1 MTKKILSVV
10 TTAAVL
16 GTMACASAV
25 SASALSGEFTFEIP
39 DNWASANH
47 AFYAHIW
54 DGLPGGKNLYKWQT
68 KDEKMKIADDKKT
81 ATYNVS
87 EEGTWNL
94 IIISGDSGIQTYD
107 TVFNENCIGD
117 TCYVMEDKFEN
128 PVDSNKQAFG
138 LGWRNNSDCGPHKVV
153 SSLGNV
159 IGTAFLPG
167 ETNQTLYENFLRS
180 YNPENETDADN
191 GIYNWDDDGA
201 AATGMSWEEVT
212 AKVAKELGVEN
223 TAGDDSSS
231 DNSSSDNSSSDNSS
245 SDNSSSDNSSSDN
258 SSSDN
263 SSSDNSS
270 SDNSSSGSSGS
281 GSSGSG
287 SSGSGASTSSNSSSS
302 SSSSSTG
309 TTQTGDSTPVVALLA
324 TLVAALGASFVAL
337 KKKAE

>member
-25 SASALSGEFTFEIP
+25 SASAFSGEFTFEIP
-39 DNWASANH
+39 DTWASANKV
-47 AFYAHIW
+47 FYAHIW

-68 KDEKMKIADDKKT
+68 KDEKMKVADDKKT
-81 ATYNVS
+81 ATYNVP
-87 EEGTWNL
+87 EGTWNL

-117 TCYVMEDKFEN
+117 TCYVMDDKFEN
-128 PVDSNKQAFG
+128 PVDSNKQASG

-159 IGTAFLPG
+159 IGSAFLPG

-201 AATGMSWEEVT
+201 ASTGMSWEEVT

-223 TAGDDSSS
+223 TAGDNSSS
-231 DNSSSDNSSSDNSS
+231 NNSSSNNSSSDNSSSN
-245 SDNSSSDNSSSDN
+245 
-258 SSSDN
+258 
-263 SSSDNSS
+263 
-270 SDNSSSGSSGS
+270 NSSSGSSGS

>member
-25 SASALSGEFTFEIP
+25 SASAFSGEFTFEIP
-39 DNWASANH
+39 DTWAKANH
-47 AFYAHIW
+47 VFYAHIW

-81 ATYNVS
+81 ATYNVP
-87 EEGTWNL
+87 EGNWNL
-94 IIISGDSGIQTYD
+94 IIVSGDSGIQTYD
-107 TVFNENCIGD
+107 TVFNGNCVGD
-117 TCYVMEDKFEN
+117 TCYVMDDKFEN

-159 IGTAFLPG
+159 IGSAFLPG

-201 AATGMSWEEVT
+201 ASTGMSWEEVT

-223 TAGDDSSS
+223 TVGGDSSS

-245 SDNSSSDNSSSDN
+245 SDNSSSDNSSSD
-258 SSSDN
+258 S
-263 SSSDNSS
+263 
-270 SDNSSSGSSGS
+270 SSSGNSGS

>member
-25 SASALSGEFTFEIP
+25 SASAFSGEFTFEIP
-39 DNWASANH
+39 DTWAKANNV
-47 AFYAHIW
+47 FYAHIW
-54 DGLPGGKNLYKWQT
+54 DGLPDGASLYKWQT

-81 ATYNVS
+81 ATYNVP
-87 EEGTWNL
+87 EGNWNL
-94 IIISGDSGIQTYD
+94 IIVSGSSGIQTYD
-107 TVFNENCIGD
+107 TVFNANCIGD
-117 TCYVMEDKFEN
+117 TCYVMDDKFEN

-167 ETNQTLYENFLRS
+167 ETNQTLYDNFIKS

-201 AATGMSWEEVT
+201 ASTGMSWEEVT

-223 TAGDDSSS
+223 TAGD
-231 DNSSSDNSSSDNSS
+231 NSSSNNSSSN
-245 SDNSSSDNSSSDN
+245 
-258 SSSDN
+258 
-263 SSSDNSS
+263 
-270 SDNSSSGSSGS
+270 NSSSGSSGS

>member
-25 SASALSGEFTFEIP
+25 SASAFSGEFTFEIP
-39 DNWASANH
+39 DTWAKANH
-47 AFYAHIW
+47 VFYAHIW

-81 ATYNVS
+81 ATYNVP
-87 EEGTWNL
+87 EGNWNL
-94 IIISGDSGIQTYD
+94 IIVSGDSGIQTYD
-107 TVFNENCIGD
+107 TVFNGNCVGD
-117 TCYVMEDKFEN
+117 TCYVMDDKFEN

-159 IGTAFLPG
+159 IGSAFLPG

-201 AATGMSWEEVT
+201 ASTGMSWEEVT

-223 TAGDDSSS
+223 TVGGDSSS
-231 DNSSSDNSSSDNSS
+231 DNSSSDNSSSGNSS
-245 SDNSSSDNSSSDN
+245 SDNSSSDNSS
-258 SSSDN
+258 
-263 SSSDNSS
+263 
-270 SDNSSSGSSGS
+270 S

>member
-25 SASALSGEFTFEIP
+25 SASAFAGEFTFEIP
-39 DNWASANH
+39 DTWASANKV
-47 AFYAHIW
+47 FYAHIW
-54 DGLPGGKNLYKWQT
+54 DGLPDGASLYKWQT
-68 KDEKMKIADDKKT
+68 KDEKMKVADDKKT
-81 ATYNVS
+81 ATYNVP
-87 EEGTWNL
+87 EGNWNL

-107 TVFNENCIGD
+107 TVFNGNCIGD
-117 TCYVMEDKFEN
+117 TCYVMDDKFEN

-167 ETNQTLYENFLRS
+167 ETNQTLYDNFIKS

-201 AATGMSWEEVT
+201 ASTGMSWEEVT

-223 TAGDDSSS
+223 TAGDNSSS
-231 DNSSSDNSSSDNSS
+231 GNSSSDNSSSNNSS
-245 SDNSSSDNSSSDN
+245 
-258 SSSDN
+258 
-263 SSSDNSS
+263 
-270 SDNSSSGSSGS
+270 S

>member
-25 SASALSGEFTFEIP
+25 SASAFSGEFTFEIP
-39 DNWASANH
+39 DTWAKANH
-47 AFYAHIW
+47 VFYAHIW

-81 ATYNVS
+81 ATYNVP
-87 EEGTWNL
+87 EGNWNL
-94 IIISGDSGIQTYD
+94 IIVSGDSGIQTYD
-107 TVFNENCIGD
+107 TVFNGNCVGD
-117 TCYVMEDKFEN
+117 TCYVMDDKFEN

-159 IGTAFLPG
+159 IGSAFLPG

-201 AATGMSWEEVT
+201 ASTGMSWEEVT

-223 TAGDDSSS
+223 TVGGDSSS

-245 SDNSSSDNSSSDN
+245 SDS
-258 SSSDN
+258 
-263 SSSDNSS
+263 
-270 SDNSSSGSSGS
+270 SSSGNSGS

>member
-25 SASALSGEFTFEIP
+25 SASAFSGEFTFEIP
-39 DNWASANH
+39 DTWAKANKV
-47 AFYAHIW
+47 FYAHIW
-54 DGLPGGKNLYKWQT
+54 DGLPDGASLYKWQT

-81 ATYNVS
+81 ATYNVP
-87 EEGTWNL
+87 EGEWNL

-107 TVFNENCIGD
+107 TVFNGNCIGD
-117 TCYVMEDKFEN
+117 TCYVMDDKFEN

-167 ETNQTLYENFLRS
+167 ETNQTLYENFLKS
-180 YNPENETDADN
+180 FNPENETDADN

-223 TAGDDSSS
+223 TAGDSSS
-231 DNSSSDNSSSDNSS
+231 DNSSSNNSSSDNSSSN
-245 SDNSSSDNSSSDN
+245 
-258 SSSDN
+258 
-263 SSSDNSS
+263 
-270 SDNSSSGSSGS
+270 NSSSGSSGS
-281 GSSGSG
+281 GSSSSG

>member
-25 SASALSGEFTFEIP
+25 SASAFSGEFTFEIP
-39 DNWASANH
+39 DTWASANKV
-47 AFYAHIW
+47 FYAHIW

-68 KDEKMKIADDKKT
+68 KDEKMKVADDKKT
-81 ATYNVS
+81 ATYNVP
-87 EEGTWNL
+87 EGTWNL

-117 TCYVMEDKFEN
+117 TCYVMDDKFEN
-128 PVDSNKQAFG
+128 PVDSNKQASG

-159 IGTAFLPG
+159 IGSAFLPG

-201 AATGMSWEEVT
+201 ASTGMSWEEVT

-223 TAGDDSSS
+223 TAGDNSSS
-231 DNSSSDNSSSDNSS
+231 NNSSSNNSSSDNSSSNNSS
-245 SDNSSSDNSSSDN
+245 
-258 SSSDN
+258 
-263 SSSDNSS
+263 
-270 SDNSSSGSSGS
+270 S

>member
-25 SASALSGEFTFEIP
+25 SASAFSGEFTFEIP
-39 DNWASANH
+39 DTWAKANKV
-47 AFYAHIW
+47 FYAHIW
-54 DGLPGGKNLYKWQT
+54 DGLPGGENLYKWQT
-68 KDEKMKIADDKKT
+68 KDEKMKVADDKKT
-81 ATYNVS
+81 ATYNVP
-87 EEGTWNL
+87 EGNWNL

-107 TVFNENCIGD
+107 TVFNGNCVGD
-117 TCYVMEDKFEN
+117 TCYVMDDKFEN

-167 ETNQTLYENFLRS
+167 ETNQTLYDNFIRS
-180 YNPENETDADN
+180 FNPENETDADN

-223 TAGDDSSS
+223 TAGDSSS
-231 DNSSSDNSSSDNSS
+231 NNSSSDNSSSDNSS
-245 SDNSSSDNSSSDN
+245 SDNSSSDNSSSNN
-258 SSSDN
+258 SS
-263 SSSDNSS
+263 
-270 SDNSSSGSSGS
+270 S

>member
-25 SASALSGEFTFEIP
+25 SASAFSGEFTFEIP
-39 DNWASANH
+39 DTWASANKV
-47 AFYAHIW
+47 FYAHIW

-68 KDEKMKIADDKKT
+68 KDEKMKVADDKKT
-81 ATYNVS
+81 ATYNVP
-87 EEGTWNL
+87 EGTWNL

-117 TCYVMEDKFEN
+117 TCYVMDDKFEN
-128 PVDSNKQAFG
+128 PVDSNKQASG

-159 IGTAFLPG
+159 IGSAFLPG

-201 AATGMSWEEVT
+201 ASTGMSWEEVT

-223 TAGDDSSS
+223 TAGDSSS
-231 DNSSSDNSSSDNSS
+231 NNSSSDNSSSDNSS

-270 SDNSSSGSSGS
+270 SNNSSSGSSGS

>member
-25 SASALSGEFTFEIP
+25 SASAFSGEFTFEIP
-39 DNWASANH
+39 DTWAKANH
-47 AFYAHIW
+47 VFYAHIW

-81 ATYNVS
+81 ATYNVP
-87 EEGTWNL
+87 EGNWNL
-94 IIISGDSGIQTYD
+94 IIVSGDSGIQTYD
-107 TVFNENCIGD
+107 TVFNGNCVGD
-117 TCYVMEDKFEN
+117 TCYVMDDKFEN

-159 IGTAFLPG
+159 IGSAFLPG

-201 AATGMSWEEVT
+201 ASTGMSWEEVT

-223 TAGDDSSS
+223 TVGGDSSS

-245 SDNSSSDNSSSDN
+245 SDNSSSGNSSSDN

-263 SSSDNSS
+263 SS
-270 SDNSSSGSSGS
+270 S

>member
-25 SASALSGEFTFEIP
+25 SASAFSGEFTFEIP
-39 DNWASANH
+39 DNWAKANNV
-47 AFYAHIW
+47 FYAHIW
-54 DGLPGGKNLYKWQT
+54 DGLPGGKNLCKWQT
-68 KDEKMKIADDKKT
+68 KGEKMKIADDKKT

-87 EEGTWNL
+87 EDGTWNL
-94 IIISGDSGIQTYD
+94 IIISGSSGIQTYD

-167 ETNQTLYENFLRS
+167 ETNQTLYDNFIRS

-201 AATGMSWEEVT
+201 ASTGMSWEEVT

-223 TAGDDSSS
+223 TAGD
-231 DNSSSDNSSSDNSS
+231 NSSSNNSSSN
-245 SDNSSSDNSSSDN
+245 N

-270 SDNSSSGSSGS
+270 SDNSSSGNSGS

>member
-25 SASALSGEFTFEIP
+25 SASAFSGEFTFEIP
-39 DNWASANH
+39 DTWAKANH
-47 AFYAHIW
+47 VFYAHIW

-81 ATYNVS
+81 ATYNVP
-87 EEGTWNL
+87 EGNWNL
-94 IIISGDSGIQTYD
+94 IIVSGDSGIQTYD
-107 TVFNENCIGD
+107 TVFNGNCVGD
-117 TCYVMEDKFEN
+117 TCYVMDDKFEN

-159 IGTAFLPG
+159 IGSAFLPG
-167 ETNQTLYENFLRS
+167 ETNQTLYDNFIRS
-180 YNPENETDADN
+180 FNPENETDADN

-223 TAGDDSSS
+223 TAGDNSSS
-231 DNSSSDNSSSDNSS
+231 GNSSSDNSSSDNSS
-245 SDNSSSDNSSSDN
+245 SN
-258 SSSDN
+258 
-263 SSSDNSS
+263 
-270 SDNSSSGSSGS
+270 NSSSGSSGS

-287 SSGSGASTSSNSSSS
+287 NSGSGASTSSNSSSS

>member
-25 SASALSGEFTFEIP
+25 SASAFSGEFTFEIP
-39 DNWASANH
+39 DTWASANKV
-47 AFYAHIW
+47 FYAHIW
-54 DGLPGGKNLYKWQT
+54 DGLPGGENLYKWQT
-68 KDEKMKIADDKKT
+68 KDEKMKVADDKKT
-81 ATYNVS
+81 ATYNVP
-87 EEGTWNL
+87 EGNWNL

-107 TVFNENCIGD
+107 TVFNGNCVGD
-117 TCYVMEDKFEN
+117 TCYVMDDKFEN

-201 AATGMSWEEVT
+201 ASTGMSWEEVT

-223 TAGDDSSS
+223 TAGDNSSS
-231 DNSSSDNSSSDNSS
+231 NNSSSNNSSSNNSSSDNSSSDNSS
-245 SDNSSSDNSSSDN
+245 SDNSSSNNSS
-258 SSSDN
+258 
-263 SSSDNSS
+263 
-270 SDNSSSGSSGS
+270 S

>member
-25 SASALSGEFTFEIP
+25 SASAFAGEFTFEIP
-39 DNWASANH
+39 DTWASANKV
-47 AFYAHIW
+47 FYAHIW
-54 DGLPGGKNLYKWQT
+54 DGLPDGASLYKWQT

-81 ATYNVS
+81 ATYNVP
-87 EEGTWNL
+87 EGEWNL

-107 TVFNENCIGD
+107 TVFNGNCIGD
-117 TCYVMEDKFEN
+117 TCYVMDDKFEN

-167 ETNQTLYENFLRS
+167 ETNQTLYDNFIKS
-180 YNPENETDADN
+180 FNPENETDADN

-223 TAGDDSSS
+223 TAGDNSSS
-231 DNSSSDNSSSDNSS
+231 NNSSSNNSSSDNSSSNNSS
-245 SDNSSSDNSSSDN
+245 
-258 SSSDN
+258 
-263 SSSDNSS
+263 
-270 SDNSSSGSSGS
+270 S

>member
-39 DNWASANH
+39 DNWASANKV
-47 AFYAHIW
+47 FYAHIW

-68 KDEKMKIADDKKT
+68 KDEKMKVADDKKT
-81 ATYNVS
+81 ATYNVP
-87 EEGTWNL
+87 EGNWNL
-94 IIISGDSGIQTYD
+94 IIVSGDSGIQTYD
-107 TVFNENCIGD
+107 TVFNDKCIGD
-117 TCYVMEDKFEN
+117 TCYIMDDKFEN

-159 IGTAFLPG
+159 IGSAFLPG

-201 AATGMSWEEVT
+201 ASTGMSWEEVT

-223 TAGDDSSS
+223 TVGGDSSS

-245 SDNSSSDNSSSDN
+245 SDNSSSDS
-258 SSSDN
+258 
-263 SSSDNSS
+263 
-270 SDNSSSGSSGS
+270 SSSGNSGS

>member
-25 SASALSGEFTFEIP
+25 SASAFSGEFTFEIP
-39 DNWASANH
+39 DTWAKANNV
-47 AFYAHIW
+47 FYAHIW

-81 ATYNVS
+81 ATYNVP
-87 EEGTWNL
+87 EGSWNL
-94 IIISGDSGIQTYD
+94 IIVSGSSGIQTYD

-117 TCYVMEDKFEN
+117 TCYVMDDKFEN

-167 ETNQTLYENFLRS
+167 ETNQTLYENFLKS

-201 AATGMSWEEVT
+201 ASTGMSWEEVT

-223 TAGDDSSS
+223 TAGDNSSS
-231 DNSSSDNSSSDNSS
+231 NNSSSDNSSSDNSS
-245 SDNSSSDNSSSDN
+245 SE
-258 SSSDN
+258 
-263 SSSDNSS
+263 NSS

>member
-25 SASALSGEFTFEIP
+25 SASAFSGEFTFEIP
-39 DNWASANH
+39 DTWASANKV
-47 AFYAHIW
+47 FYAHIW
-54 DGLPGGKNLYKWQT
+54 DGLPGGENLYKWQT
-68 KDEKMKIADDKKT
+68 KDEKMKVADDKKT
-81 ATYNVS
+81 ATYNVP
-87 EEGTWNL
+87 EGNWNL

-107 TVFNENCIGD
+107 TVFNGNCVGD
-117 TCYVMEDKFEN
+117 TCYVMDDKFEN

-167 ETNQTLYENFLRS
+167 ETNQTLYDNFIRS
-180 YNPENETDADN
+180 FNPENETDADN

-223 TAGDDSSS
+223 TAGDNSSS
-231 DNSSSDNSSSDNSS
+231 NNSSSNNSSSNNSSSNNSSSDNSSSNNSS
-245 SDNSSSDNSSSDN
+245 SDNSSSNNSS
-258 SSSDN
+258 
-263 SSSDNSS
+263 
-270 SDNSSSGSSGS
+270 S

>member
-25 SASALSGEFTFEIP
+25 SASAFSGEFTFEIP
-39 DNWASANH
+39 DTWAKANNV
-47 AFYAHIW
+47 FYAHIW
-54 DGLPGGKNLYKWQT
+54 DGLPDGASLYKWQT

-81 ATYNVS
+81 ATYNVP
-87 EEGTWNL
+87 EGNWNL
-94 IIISGDSGIQTYD
+94 IIVSGSSGIQTYD
-107 TVFNENCIGD
+107 TVFNANCIGD
-117 TCYVMEDKFEN
+117 TCYVMDDKFEN

-167 ETNQTLYENFLRS
+167 ETNQTLYDNFIKS

-201 AATGMSWEEVT
+201 ASTGMSWEEVT

-223 TAGDDSSS
+223 TAGDNSSS
-231 DNSSSDNSSSDNSS
+231 NNSSSNNSSSDNSSSDNSS
-245 SDNSSSDNSSSDN
+245 SNNSS
-258 SSSDN
+258 
-263 SSSDNSS
+263 
-270 SDNSSSGSSGS
+270 S

>member
-39 DNWASANH
+39 DNWASANKV
-47 AFYAHIW
+47 FYAHIW

-223 TAGDDSSS
+223 TAGD
-231 DNSSSDNSSSDNSS
+231 NSSSDNSSSDNSS

>member
-25 SASALSGEFTFEIP
+25 SASAFSGEFTFEIP
-39 DNWASANH
+39 DTWAKANH
-47 AFYAHIW
+47 VFYAHIW

-81 ATYNVS
+81 ATYNVP
-87 EEGTWNL
+87 EGNWNL
-94 IIISGDSGIQTYD
+94 IIVSGDSGIQTYD
-107 TVFNENCIGD
+107 TVFNGNCVGD
-117 TCYVMEDKFEN
+117 TCYVMDDKFEN

-159 IGTAFLPG
+159 IGSAFLPG

-201 AATGMSWEEVT
+201 ASTGMSWEEVT

-223 TAGDDSSS
+223 TVGGDSSS
-231 DNSSSDNSSSDNSS
+231 DNSSSDNSSSG
-245 SDNSSSDNSSSDN
+245 
-258 SSSDN
+258 
-263 SSSDNSS
+263 NSS

>member
-39 DNWASANH
+39 DNWASANKV
-47 AFYAHIW
+47 FYAHIW

-107 TVFNENCIGD
+107 TVFNDKCIGD

-258 SSSDN
+258 SSSD
-263 SSSDNSS
+263 S
-270 SDNSSSGSSGS
+270 SSSGNSGS

>member
-25 SASALSGEFTFEIP
+25 SASAFSGEFTFEIP
-39 DNWASANH
+39 DTWAKANKV
-47 AFYAHIW
+47 FYAHIW
-54 DGLPGGKNLYKWQT
+54 DGLPGGENLYKWQT
-68 KDEKMKIADDKKT
+68 KDEKMKVADDKKT
-81 ATYNVS
+81 ATYNVP
-87 EEGTWNL
+87 EGNWNL

-107 TVFNENCIGD
+107 TVFNGNCVGD
-117 TCYVMEDKFEN
+117 TCYVMDDKFEN

-201 AATGMSWEEVT
+201 ASTGMSWEEVT

-223 TAGDDSSS
+223 TAGD
-231 DNSSSDNSSSDNSS
+231 NSSSDNSSSDNSS
-245 SDNSSSDNSSSDN
+245 SNNSS
-258 SSSDN
+258 
-263 SSSDNSS
+263 
-270 SDNSSSGSSGS
+270 S

>member
-25 SASALSGEFTFEIP
+25 SASAFSGEFTFEIP
-39 DNWASANH
+39 DNWAKANNV
-47 AFYAHIW
+47 FYAHIW
-54 DGLPGGKNLYKWQT
+54 DGLPGGKNLCKWQT
-68 KDEKMKIADDKKT
+68 KGEKMKIADDKKT

-87 EEGTWNL
+87 EDGTWNL
-94 IIISGDSGIQTYD
+94 IIISGSSGIQTYD

-167 ETNQTLYENFLRS
+167 ETNQTLYDNFIRS

-201 AATGMSWEEVT
+201 ASTGMSWEEVT

-223 TAGDDSSS
+223 TAGDNSSS
-231 DNSSSDNSSSDNSS
+231 NNSSSNNSSSDNSSSDNSS
-245 SDNSSSDNSSSDN
+245 SDNSSSDNSSSGN
-258 SSSDN
+258 SG
-263 SSSDNSS
+263 
-270 SDNSSSGSSGS
+270 SGSSGS

>member
-25 SASALSGEFTFEIP
+25 SASAFSGEFTFEIP
-39 DNWASANH
+39 DTWAKANH
-47 AFYAHIW
+47 VFYAHIW

-81 ATYNVS
+81 ATYNVP
-87 EEGTWNL
+87 EGNWNL
-94 IIISGDSGIQTYD
+94 IIVSGDSGIQTYD
-107 TVFNENCIGD
+107 TVFNGNCVGD
-117 TCYVMEDKFEN
+117 TCYVMDDKFEN

-159 IGTAFLPG
+159 IGSAFLPG

-201 AATGMSWEEVT
+201 ASTGMSWEEVT

-223 TAGDDSSS
+223 TVGGDSSS

-245 SDNSSSDNSSSDN
+245 SDNSSSDS
-258 SSSDN
+258 
-263 SSSDNSS
+263 
-270 SDNSSSGSSGS
+270 SSSGNSGS

>member
-25 SASALSGEFTFEIP
+25 SASAFSGEFTFEIP
-39 DNWASANH
+39 DTWAKANH
-47 AFYAHIW
+47 VFYAHIW

-81 ATYNVS
+81 ATYNVP
-87 EEGTWNL
+87 EGNWNL
-94 IIISGDSGIQTYD
+94 IIVSGDSGIQTYD
-107 TVFNENCIGD
+107 TVFNGNCVGD
-117 TCYVMEDKFEN
+117 TCYVMDDKFEN

-159 IGTAFLPG
+159 IGSAFLPG
-167 ETNQTLYENFLRS
+167 ETNQTLYDNFIRS
-180 YNPENETDADN
+180 FNPENETDADN

-223 TAGDDSSS
+223 TAGDNSSS
-231 DNSSSDNSSSDNSS
+231 GNSSSDNSSSDNSS
-245 SDNSSSDNSSSDN
+245 
-258 SSSDN
+258 
-263 SSSDNSS
+263 
-270 SDNSSSGSSGS
+270 S

>member
-25 SASALSGEFTFEIP
+25 SASAFSGEFTFEIP
-39 DNWASANH
+39 DTWASANKV
-47 AFYAHIW
+47 FYAHIW
-54 DGLPGGKNLYKWQT
+54 DGLPGGENLYKWQT
-68 KDEKMKIADDKKT
+68 KDEKMKVADDKKT
-81 ATYNVS
+81 ATYNVP
-87 EEGTWNL
+87 EGNWNL

-107 TVFNENCIGD
+107 TVFNGNCVGD
-117 TCYVMEDKFEN
+117 TCYVMDDKFEN

-167 ETNQTLYENFLRS
+167 ETNQTLYDNFIRS
-180 YNPENETDADN
+180 FNPENETDADN

-223 TAGDDSSS
+223 TAGDNSSS
-231 DNSSSDNSSSDNSS
+231 NNSSSNNSSSDNSSSNNSS
-245 SDNSSSDNSSSDN
+245 
-258 SSSDN
+258 
-263 SSSDNSS
+263 
-270 SDNSSSGSSGS
+270 S

>member
-25 SASALSGEFTFEIP
+25 SASAFSGEFTFEIP
-39 DNWASANH
+39 DTWAKANKV
-47 AFYAHIW
+47 FYAHIW
-54 DGLPGGKNLYKWQT
+54 DGLPGGENLYKWQT
-68 KDEKMKIADDKKT
+68 KDEKMKVADDKKT
-81 ATYNVS
+81 ATYNVP
-87 EEGTWNL
+87 EGNWNL

-107 TVFNENCIGD
+107 TVFNGNCVGD
-117 TCYVMEDKFEN
+117 TCYVMDDKFEN

-201 AATGMSWEEVT
+201 ASTGMSWEEVT

-223 TAGDDSSS
+223 TAGDNSSS
-231 DNSSSDNSSSDNSS
+231 GNSSSDNSSSNNSS
-245 SDNSSSDNSSSDN
+245 SDNSSSNNSS
-258 SSSDN
+258 
-263 SSSDNSS
+263 
-270 SDNSSSGSSGS
+270 S

>member
-25 SASALSGEFTFEIP
+25 SASAFAGEFTFEIP
-39 DNWASANH
+39 DTWASANKV
-47 AFYAHIW
+47 FYAHIW
-54 DGLPGGKNLYKWQT
+54 DGLPDGASLYKWQT
-68 KDEKMKIADDKKT
+68 KDEKMKVADDKKT
-81 ATYNVS
+81 ATYNVP
-87 EEGTWNL
+87 EGNWNL

-107 TVFNENCIGD
+107 TVFNGNCIGD
-117 TCYVMEDKFEN
+117 TCYVMDDKFEN

-167 ETNQTLYENFLRS
+167 ETNQTLYDNFIKS

-201 AATGMSWEEVT
+201 ASTGMSWEEVT

-223 TAGDDSSS
+223 TAGDNSSSGNSSS
-231 DNSSSDNSSSDNSS
+231 DNSSSNNSSSNNSSSDNSSSDNSS
-245 SDNSSSDNSSSDN
+245 SDNSSSNNSSSNN
-258 SSSDN
+258 SS
-263 SSSDNSS
+263 
-270 SDNSSSGSSGS
+270 S

>member
-39 DNWASANH
+39 DNWASANKV
-47 AFYAHIW
+47 FYAHIW

-223 TAGDDSSS
+223 TAGD
-231 DNSSSDNSSSDNSS
+231 NSSSDNSSSDNSS
-245 SDNSSSDNSSSDN
+245 SDNSS
-258 SSSDN
+258 
-263 SSSDNSS
+263 
-270 SDNSSSGSSGS
+270 S

>member
-1 MTKKILSVV
+1 M
-10 TTAAVL
+10 
-16 GTMACASAV
+16 
-25 SASALSGEFTFEIP
+25 
-39 DNWASANH
+39 D
-47 AFYAHIW
+47 
-54 DGLPGGKNLYKWQT
+54 
-68 KDEKMKIADDKKT
+68 
-81 ATYNVS
+81 
-87 EEGTWNL
+87 
-94 IIISGDSGIQTYD
+94 
-107 TVFNENCIGD
+107 
-117 TCYVMEDKFEN
+117 DKFEN
-128 PVDSNKQAFG
+128 PVDSNKQASG

-159 IGTAFLPG
+159 IGSAFLPG

-201 AATGMSWEEVT
+201 ASTGMSWEEVT

-223 TAGDDSSS
+223 TAGDNSSS
-231 DNSSSDNSSSDNSS
+231 NNSSSNNSSSNNSSSNNSSSDNSSSDNSS
-245 SDNSSSDNSSSDN
+245 SNNSSSDNSSSN
-258 SSSDN
+258 
-263 SSSDNSS
+263 
-270 SDNSSSGSSGS
+270 NSSSGSSGS

>member
-25 SASALSGEFTFEIP
+25 SASAFSGEFTFEIP
-39 DNWASANH
+39 DTWAKANKV
-47 AFYAHIW
+47 FYAHIW
-54 DGLPGGKNLYKWQT
+54 DGLPGGENLYKWQT

-81 ATYNVS
+81 ATYNVP
-87 EEGTWNL
+87 EGNWNL

-107 TVFNENCIGD
+107 TVFNGNCVGD
-117 TCYVMEDKFEN
+117 TCYVMDDKFEN

-167 ETNQTLYENFLRS
+167 ETNQTLYDNFIRS
-180 YNPENETDADN
+180 FNPENETDADN

-223 TAGDDSSS
+223 TAGDSSS
-231 DNSSSDNSSSDNSS
+231 NNSSSDNSSSDNSS

-270 SDNSSSGSSGS
+270 SNNSSSGSSGS

>member
-25 SASALSGEFTFEIP
+25 SASAFSGEFTFEIP
-39 DNWASANH
+39 DTWAKANKV
-47 AFYAHIW
+47 FYAHIW
-54 DGLPGGKNLYKWQT
+54 DGLPGGENLYKWQT
-68 KDEKMKIADDKKT
+68 KDEKMKVADDKKT
-81 ATYNVS
+81 ATYNVP
-87 EEGTWNL
+87 EGNWNL

-107 TVFNENCIGD
+107 TVFNGNCVGD
-117 TCYVMEDKFEN
+117 TCYVMDDKFEN

-201 AATGMSWEEVT
+201 ASTGMSWEEVT

-223 TAGDDSSS
+223 TAGDNSSS
-231 DNSSSDNSSSDNSS
+231 GNSSSDNSSSNNSS
-245 SDNSSSDNSSSDN
+245 
-258 SSSDN
+258 
-263 SSSDNSS
+263 
-270 SDNSSSGSSGS
+270 S

>member
-25 SASALSGEFTFEIP
+25 SASAFSGEFTFEIP
-39 DNWASANH
+39 DTWAKANKV
-47 AFYAHIW
+47 FYAHIW
-54 DGLPGGKNLYKWQT
+54 DGLPGGENLYKWQT
-68 KDEKMKIADDKKT
+68 KDEKMKVADDKKT
-81 ATYNVS
+81 ATYNVP
-87 EEGTWNL
+87 EGNWNL

-107 TVFNENCIGD
+107 TVFNGNCVGD
-117 TCYVMEDKFEN
+117 TCYVMDDKFEN

-201 AATGMSWEEVT
+201 ASTGMSWEEVT

-223 TAGDDSSS
+223 TAGDNSSS
-231 DNSSSDNSSSDNSS
+231 NNSSSNNSSSDNSSSNNSS
-245 SDNSSSDNSSSDN
+245 
-258 SSSDN
+258 
-263 SSSDNSS
+263 
-270 SDNSSSGSSGS
+270 S